1 MKEKNVPSSLM
12 FVCLD
17 EVYRGICSKNVADE
31 LGLYYANCRDL
42 IAYDLVER
50 DKVRELCGVEYLQKR
65 EQKVIK
71 DISKYENVL
80 VDIDFDT
87 LFNNVELFKKNC
99 LIVYLYLEKEKIDKD
114 KNPIDFISFEDRDNY
129 LTQNS
134 DFKIKITKN
143 FEKDL
148 EEIFA
153 NLGGNL

>member
-87 LFNNVELFKKNC
+87 LFNNVELFYVINLFYKQLNPF
-99 LIVYLYLEKEKIDKD
+99 KI
-114 KNPIDFISFEDRDNY
+114 ISFTFLFVY
-129 LTQNS
+129 FILKTIIIC
-134 DFKIKITKN
+134 F
-143 FEKDL
+143 FADL
-148 EEIFA
+148 MPKK
-153 NLGGNL
+153 